1 MAIQFHLLEEVAS
14 KNHRPDG
21 RVMELLATGTT
32 QRGSSSLRSCV
43 QSTFSGGM
51 TGRDEEGSAS
61 SMPTRCTGNVE
72 RASGS
77 LTGSRRHCCLTSNL
91 QRSSSVSA
99 CLRPDTVHPKILRVY
114 STCARSVDVSLRR
127 RRHTKHARATATR
140 LGIVVDAISGLS
152 GPGKRESR
160 VTEVAGLE

>member
-1 MAIQFHLLEEVAS
+1 MAIRFHLLEEVAS
-14 KNHRPDG
+14 KNHRADG
-21 RVMELLATGTT
+21 RLMELLATGTT
-32 QRGSSSLRSCV
+32 QRGSSLARSGV
-43 QSTFSGGM
+43 QSTFSGGV
-51 TGRDEEGSAS
+51 TARDEEGSAS
-61 SMPTRCTGNVE
+61 SMPTRCTDNVE

-77 LTGSRRHCCLTSNL
+77 LTESRRHRCLTSNR
-91 QRSSSVSA
+91 QRLSSAST

-114 STCARSVDVSLRR
+114 STCARSVDVWLRR

-140 LGIVVDAISGLS
+140 LGIVVDAVSRLS